1 VVSPTSTTT
10 PPTEAS
16 QRQPTLYPIVC
27 DDDVVQFRHLVR
39 RAAVAAGLRLIDQT
53 KLVTAAS
60 ELARNALEHGG
71 GGLGEICL
79 PETVGRTGVRLIVED
94 DGPGIPDIE
103 LALTDGFSRAVGM
116 GMGLPGT
123 RRLVDAFEIWSEV
136 GVGTCVTVEKW
147 AL

>member
-1 VVSPTSTTT
+1 MTTT
-10 PPTEAS
+10 PPAETTGPQAN
-16 QRQPTLYPIVC
+16 LYPIVC
-27 DDDVVQFRHLVR
+27 DDDVVQFRHRVR
-39 RAAVAAGLRLIDQT
+39 EAAVAAGLRLIDQT

-71 GGLGEICL
+71 GGLGEVCA

-94 DGPGIPDIE
+94 DGPGIPDLD
-103 LALTDGFSRAVGM
+103 LALTDGFSQAKGL

-123 RRLVDAFEIWSEV
+123 RRLVDVFEIWSEV
-136 GVGTCVTVEKW
+136 GVGTCVSVEKW

>member
-1 VVSPTSTTT
+1 MTTT
-10 PPTEAS
+10 PPTRTSVRPAA
-16 QRQPTLYPIVC
+16 LYPIVC
-27 DDDVVQFRHLVR
+27 DDDVVQFRHAVR
-39 RAAVAAGLRLIDQT
+39 EAAVAVGLRLIDQT

-71 GGLGEICL
+71 GGLGEVCA
-79 PETVGRTGVRLIVED
+79 PQTAGRIGVRLIVED
-94 DGPGIPDIE
+94 DGPGIPDVA
-103 LALTDGFSRAVGM
+103 LAMTDGISTGGGL

-123 RRLVDAFEIWSEV
+123 RRIVDAFELWSEV